1 MASPQ
6 EAHVLYQLMR
16 RVLSPLARLIFRPRI
31 EGLDNVPQHGAVI
44 LASNHLSF
52 VDSLVIPLI
61 VPRKVA
67 FLAKAEY
74 FHGKGVKGAISRWF
88 FTMIGQIPVERGRGR
103 AAKDALDVAINVLT
117 EGGAFGIY
125 PEGTRSEDGRL
136 YRGKTG
142 VGRIALASGAP
153 VVPVALIGTERI
165 QPIGKKLPRPYRVTV
180 RFGEPLDFSR
190 YEGMAHSTVIHRTVT
205 DEIMYAIL
213 ELSGQEYVD
222 TYHQRKAA

>member
-1 MASPQ
+1 M
-6 EAHVLYQLMR
+6 LYQLMR

-31 EGLDNVPQHGAVI
+31 EGLDNVPQNGAVI

-74 FHGKGVKGAISRWF
+74 FHGKGVKGAIARWF

-103 AAKDALDVAINVLT
+103 AAKDALDVAIKVLAG
-117 EGGAFGIY
+117 GGAFGIY

-142 VGRIALASGAP
+142 VGRIALASGAS

-165 QPIGKKLPRPYRVTV
+165 QPIGKKMPRPYRVTV

-190 YEGMAHSTVIHRTVT
+190 YEGMSHSTVIHRTVT